1 MWVSVCSIKYKKR
14 NDVGEHATGIF
25 IRVEFNTV
33 FAVNLTE
40 GANVRP
46 LCVPKIDT
54 QIISAV

>member
-1 MWVSVCSIKYKKR
+1 MWFSVCSIKYKKL
-14 NDVGEHATGIF
+14 NDVGQRDTGIF
-25 IRVEFNTV
+25 VRVEFNAV

-54 QIISAV
+54 QIISSV